1 MNYKKMATYYA
12 KGVLSFN
19 EDLNAKIKKDSI
31 YSWWYQDDYERG
43 IPFDTHFTGYV
54 DENGKVFD
62 ISHILCKN
70 AEKKIAE
77 REKKI
82 VEKFQ
87 SIQNAVLKST
97 EEVVDFCNKLDQK
110 SNAKNK
116 VKSVAKKIKRGW
128 VQNTNKIGGSKRKR
142 RFKKDNRRFLTDQ
155 EIKKLQEEKEYYS
168 NLVTE
173 LSYSID
179 IEDFLYKIIY
189 RMYDIKKDTIGKYH
203 LSYGYHNTEGIY
215 IIYELR
221 LETLREKVNHLAYND
236 IIEEEKKKQKFS
248 GTDSEAKREL
258 EDSDSDSEEVEVSNV
273 KRKDVKV
280 FEEMYEKMKEKV
292 EEDRQSAQD
301 MTVLRERQVT
311 NRARYYIDENGN
323 RIELGSNVRQVVL
336 HN

>member
-1 MNYKKMATYYA
+1 MTTYYA
-12 KGVLSFN
+12 KGVLSYD
-19 EDLNAKIKKDSI
+19 EELNAKIKRDSI
-31 YSWWYQDDYERG
+31 CNWWYQDDYDRN
-43 IPFDTHFTGYV
+43 IPFDTDFTGYI

-62 ISHILCKN
+62 ISHILCRN
-70 AEKKIAE
+70 TAKKISD
-77 REKKI
+77 REKRSI
-82 VEKFQ
+82 QKFE

-116 VKSVAKKIKRGW
+116 VKSIAKKIKRGW

-168 NLVTE
+168 NLMTE
-173 LSYSID
+173 LSSGID

-189 RMYDIKKDTIGKYH
+189 RMYDIKKDVIGKYH
-203 LSYGYHNTEGIY
+203 LKHGYHNTEGIY

-221 LETLREKVNHLAYND
+221 LETLKEKVNHLAYND
-236 IIEEEKKKQKFS
+236 IVEEEKKKQKFS
-248 GTDSEAKREL
+248 GAASETKEEDSE
-258 EDSDSDSEEVEVSNV
+258 DSESEEEEATNV
-273 KRKDVKV
+273 KRKDIKV
-280 FEEMYEKMKEKV
+280 FEKMYKRMKEKV